1 MVQSLLPF
9 TQLLLSVCNLIIL
22 AYAFRKF
29 LGKPQEDLESRVGT
43 LEYEVKDIRHSL
55 MQGNDRFRTQD
66 EMNEVLIRTTLA
78 LIEFEVHYC
87 ETEQKPLSKN
97 LEKAKDDLHEYFARN
112 RRI

>member
-1 MVQSLLPF
+1 MVQGLLQV
-9 TQLLLSVCNLIIL
+9 TQLLLGVCNLAIL

-29 LGKPQEDLESRVGT
+29 LGKPHEDLESRVGT
-43 LEYEVKDIRHSL
+43 LEYEVKEIRQSL
-55 MQGNDRFRTQD
+55 MQGNDRFREQD
-66 EMNEVLIRTTLA
+66 DMNEVLIRSTLA

-87 ETEQKPLSKN
+87 ETEQKPISKN